1 MKILII
7 KKSLTMGQV
16 MKSEKLALYISAVN
30 FEVTAKRNLKEY
42 IEMMIKAS
50 LAIYI
55 LKEFILHIVLY
66 GRF

>member
-1 MKILII
+1 
-7 KKSLTMGQV
+7 MGQV

-42 IEMMIKAS
+42 IEMMIKGS

-55 LKEFILHIVLY
+55 LKEFILHIILY